1 MENQRL
7 NSNLRQMERKLMENR
22 VAVNEMNQYNRSSYM
37 VEIYGIPLTNGKK
50 CLKIIN

>member
-37 VEIYGIPLTNGKK
+37 VEIYGIPLAKGKK